1 MVAPNTAAPQHVS
14 IFIPETLSDDTATAA
29 TQYVD
34 CLKAVVVPIDP
45 TTKHPGSIL
54 GKRWPAKASG
64 DPSQIERWWTENPH
78 AGIGI
83 VTGPSN
89 LVVFDLDVDSVPAEL
104 LWLKTGLIQTTR
116 LGGSERG
123 HYVFQS
129 CQVFTSGKIKVDGQ
143 IVGEIRSGNTI
154 FVASPTPHSKGGEYR
169 WVTTGEV
176 PELPPIA
183 LTYLTTKAGV
193 GALTQPDRTVIDDF
207 AKKYVGGEQ
216 ANAFKWAIGK
226 SFDGNM
232 SLHDA
237 SLSALCLN
245 AKGNRCRKIAIYG
258 SNVCRN
264 HGGSARQVVSK
275 ARVRVEMASN
285 RLMGKLIEIAFD
297 DSKPAAVQL
306 DAIKDGLNRAGLKPR
321 EQVEVGPITPAEEIF
336 ADIFTGT
343 REESRRIRGYESPN
357 LEIDQTNLVDH
368 VLDSPPTTAPV
379 DDHAYGGD
387 YAEHVD
393 SDRPATTHRRYDD
406 DRRSMR
412 RSEFHVIGEDALRIA
427 NDTRA
432 LPPGRSQRRR

>member
-1 MVAPNTAAPQHVS
+1 MKRESLEAKRDRVIQTLRDTGMTDEQIAAELGIESPRLEQVEAS
-14 IFIPETLSDDTATAA
+14 SKMSDVQQDSEIVEATAKSG
-29 TQYVD
+29 VE
-34 CLKAVVVPIDP
+34 AVQQDSPHVEDDGIIDVEIVETP
-45 TTKHPGSIL
+45 NL
-54 GKRWPAKASG
+54 PAVMDG
-64 DPSQIERWWTENPH
+64 ERERMERDFH
-78 AGIGI
+78 AYPPKPNRTPDGRSTNEQT
-83 VTGPSN
+83 VAQH
-89 LVVFDLDVDSVPAEL
+89 DSMLE
-104 LWLKTGLIQTTR
+104 KN
-116 LGGSERG
+116 SERR
-123 HYVFQS
+123 
-129 CQVFTSGKIKVDGQ
+129 CT
-143 IVGEIRSGNTI
+143 
-154 FVASPTPHSKGGEYR
+154 A
-169 WVTTGEV
+169 
-176 PELPPIA
+176 
-183 LTYLTTKAGV
+183 
-193 GALTQPDRTVIDDF
+193 
-207 AKKYVGGEQ
+207 
-216 ANAFKWAIGK
+216 
-226 SFDGNM
+226 M
-232 SLHDA
+232 
-237 SLSALCLN
+237 N